1 MKKDY
6 DYFCVHVRV
15 TSDDEIEFVDNR
27 IKKEDVTK
35 EDIRDMA
42 NELTEKVGDEFAID
56 EADKEALYDDLK
68 SVLAKYL
75 ID

>member
-6 DYFCVHVRV
+6 CMCTVNIVF
-15 TSDDEIEFVDNR
+15 DNR
-27 IKKEDVTK
+27 IQKEDVTL

-56 EADKEALYDDLK
+56 DADKEALYDDLK
-68 SVLAKYL
+68 GVLAKYL

>member
-6 DYFCVHVRV
+6 VSGYNGFSLHVCV
-15 TSDDEIEFVDNR
+15 TFEDNR

-35 EDIRDMA
+35 EDICDMA
-42 NELTEKVGDEFAID
+42 NELAEKVGDEFAID

-75 ID
+75 FD

>member
-6 DYFCVHVRV
+6 LSGYNGLSVHVCIKF
-15 TSDDEIEFVDNR
+15 EDNR
-27 IKKEDVTK
+27 IKKEDVTI

-68 SVLAKYL
+68 GVLAKYL

>member
-1 MKKDY
+1 MKK
-6 DYFCVHVRV
+6 DYFCVHVCIKFED
-15 TSDDEIEFVDNR
+15 TR

-35 EDIRDMA
+35 EDIREMA
-42 NELTEKVGDEFAID
+42 SELTEKVGDKFAID

-68 SVLAKYL
+68 GVLAKYL

>member
-1 MKKDY
+1 MKK
-6 DYFCVHVRV
+6 DYFCVHVCV
-15 TSDDEIEFVDNR
+15 KFEDNR
-27 IKKEDVTK
+27 IKKDDVTL

-68 SVLAKYL
+68 GVLAKYL

>member
-1 MKKDY
+1 MKK
-6 DYFCVHVRV
+6 DYFCVHVCV
-15 TSDDEIEFVDNR
+15 KFDDNR
-27 IKKEDVTK
+27 IKKEDVTT
-35 EDIRDMA
+35 EDIREMA

>member
-1 MKKDY
+1 MNDHHLKADV
-6 DYFCVHVRV
+6 CVRIID
-15 TSDDEIEFVDNR
+15 TR
-27 IKKEDVTK
+27 IKKEDVTL

-68 SVLAKYL
+68 SVLAKYI

>member
-1 MKKDY
+1 MNDHYLKVDV
-6 DYFCVHVRV
+6 CVRFID
-15 TSDDEIEFVDNR
+15 TR

>member
-1 MKKDY
+1 MNDHYLKVDV
-6 DYFCVHVRV
+6 CV
-15 TSDDEIEFVDNR
+15 R
-27 IKKEDVTK
+27 IIDTRIQKEDVTL

>member
-6 DYFCVHVRV
+6 GYFCVHVRV

>member
-68 SVLAKYL
+68 GVLAKYL